1 MYETVIFDLDGTLLD
16 TLDDLHS
23 AVNAALSAYGLPLRS
38 KAQVRAFVGNGIV
51 KLMQRAIGDEDF
63 AHFDGALAAFKTY
76 YKVHC
81 KDKTAPYAGIMSL
94 LSALKARG
102 IKTAVV
108 SNKADFAV
116 KLLAAE
122 YRVITPD
129 LPGHGYSGCP
139 DMDYTTEDF
148 SLFIEAFLKAMHI
161 GEASIVACGQS
172 AAYAIDYCSYNRDSV
187 RSLVLISPGSLRM
200 QDFGSARYL
209 GGFFGKWIVR
219 RYQNPVYM
227 RKQIEK
233 AFFDK
238 TALQEQDVRTYCK
251 PYTRTEVQ
259 ECVQMTVA
267 NFEDNKVA
275 GQLGALELPILHI
288 VFRGGGTL
296 YAGGNAAL

>member
-1 MYETVIFDLDGTLLD
+1 MEKEKASIRRATGKYVSVAFSTVLQSPEGKQKT
-16 TLDDLHS
+16 
-23 AVNAALSAYGLPLRS
+23 
-38 KAQVRAFVGNGIV
+38 VR
-51 KLMQRAIGDEDF
+51 
-63 AHFDGALAAFKTY
+63 
-76 YKVHC
+76 
-81 KDKTAPYAGIMSL
+81 
-94 LSALKARG
+94 
-102 IKTAVV
+102 IKTRIHYREKGEGPVLLLLHDAGQ
-108 SNKADFAV
+108 SSETFRQISSA
-116 KLLAAE
+116 LAAE

-148 SLFIEAFLKAMHI
+148 TLFIEAFLKAMHI
-161 GEASIVACGQS
+161 GEASIVAYGQS

-187 RSLVLISPGSLRM
+187 RRLVLISPGSLRM

-209 GGFFGKWIVR
+209 GSFFGKWIVR

-238 TALQEQDVRTYCK
+238 TALQEQDVRAYCK

-275 GQLGALELPILHI
+275 GQLGALELPIL
-288 VFRGGGTL
+288 FMRGGEDVLSDTEAAEHYMQAATQPYEMVIRNCGAWIQL
-296 YAGGNAAL
+296 EKPGSVSAGILRFLQG